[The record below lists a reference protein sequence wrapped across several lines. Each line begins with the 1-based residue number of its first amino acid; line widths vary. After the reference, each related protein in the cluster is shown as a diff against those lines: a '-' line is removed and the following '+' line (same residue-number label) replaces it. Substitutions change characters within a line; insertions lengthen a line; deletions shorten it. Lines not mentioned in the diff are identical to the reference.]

1 MSWTYYSNMIQE
13 LGAGKYLSL
22 SPPKTLPVRDWI
34 FFFMIMIISLFR
46 TQYSP
51 NSQTDF
57 PMVLN
62 YYYRN
67 NLKVRKRET
76 GEILTPKLIERG
88 IRIIN
93 EHFLLSFFYQPAAWV
108 RKGCTIIAETKSRE
122 ERTTKSIANFTY
134 EKAAGVDNV
143 VLEASVVAVVVVG
156 EIF

>member
-1 MSWTYYSNMIQE
+1 
-13 LGAGKYLSL
+13 
-22 SPPKTLPVRDWI
+22 
-34 FFFMIMIISLFR
+34 MIISLFR

-57 PMVLN
+57 PIVLK